1 VSSFPS
7 SNETCAAEAIW
18 PQYRHSGAFMA
29 NEEHLRI
36 LRPWALAASVRR
48 TRHVG
53 DFRRWKD
60 HDEYQKSLARLIR
73 DLQSDAAASH

>member
-1 VSSFPS
+1 
-7 SNETCAAEAIW
+7 
-18 PQYRHSGAFMA
+18 MA

-36 LRPWALAASVRR
+36 LRPWALAASIRR
-48 TRHVG
+48 TRHIG

-60 HDEYQKSLARLIR
+60 HDKYQKSLGRLIR